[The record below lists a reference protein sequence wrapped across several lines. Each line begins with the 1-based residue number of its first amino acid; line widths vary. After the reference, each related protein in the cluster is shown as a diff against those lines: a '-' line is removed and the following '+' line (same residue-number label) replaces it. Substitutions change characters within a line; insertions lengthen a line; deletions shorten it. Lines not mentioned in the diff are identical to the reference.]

1 MDALCLFAK
10 VPHTIPQDCHPDS
23 SATSSLT
30 ARQPHSDY
38 SELEMFPTSTRKVP
52 DVRSH
57 ETGIHAT
64 ETETNALQMAA
75 ARMHVA
81 QMHSREAHS
90 AADVETVPRVDT
102 ALRSDLSASGIGK
115 HPAES
120 KPPTVAVVQS
130 SNISTSEAVASTPSA
145 TSSTPGN
152 KAGESGASRT
162 PQQEGDPEGV
172 SLRQTQLTLQ
182 ESAAVGDRSRV
193 SGAPAGDR
201 SRVSATAVGDRSR
214 VSGAGAG
221 DRSRVSATSSRSR
234 RVVLACHCDIIG
246 DQFWQEHPEILEPD
260 HR

>member
-30 ARQPHSDY
+30 ARQPHSDC
-38 SELEMFPTSTRKVP
+38 SELEKFPTSTRKVP

-75 ARMHVA
+75 ARLHVA
-81 QMHSREAHS
+81 QLHSREVHG
-90 AADVETVPRVDT
+90 AADVETVPRVYT
-102 ALRSDLSASGIGK
+102 ALRSDPSALGIGK

-120 KPPTVAVVQS
+120 KPPNIAVVQS

-145 TSSTPGN
+145 TSSMPGN
-152 KAGESGASRT
+152 KAGESGTSRA
-162 PQQEGDPEGV
+162 PQLEGDPEGV

-193 SGAPAGDR
+193 SGAPA
-201 SRVSATAVGDRSR
+201 GDRSR

-246 DQFWQEHPEILEPD
+246 DQFWQEHPQILEPD